1 MDLQSFDQL
10 EKRIEEL
17 TQRFVA
23 LKEEH
28 QKTLQE
34 LSLKEKQIE
43 ELNGKISEFDRTKAQ
58 VHSRIESILKRLEL
72 LRSQSG
78 F

>member
-1 MDLQSFDQL
+1 MDFQSFDQL

-28 QKTLQE
+28 QRTVQELNLKDKQIQE
-34 LSLKEKQIE
+34 LSE
-43 ELNGKISEFDRTKAQ
+43 KISEFDRTKAQ
-58 VHSRIESILKRLEL
+58 VHSRIEQILKRLEL
-72 LRSQSG
+72 LQSQSG

>member
-10 EKRIEEL
+10 ERRIEEL

-28 QKTLQE
+28 QRTLQE
-34 LSLKEKQIE
+34 LGMKEKQIE
-43 ELNGKISEFDRTKAQ
+43 ELNEKITEFDRTKAQ

-72 LRSQSG
+72 LQSQSG

>member
-28 QKTLQE
+28 QRTLEE
-34 LSLKEKQIE
+34 LSLKEKQIVD
-43 ELNGKISEFDRTKAQ
+43 LNERITEYERTKAQ
-58 VHSRIESILKRLEL
+58 VHSRIEGILKRLEVL
-72 LRSQSG
+72 QNQSG
-78 F
+78 L

>member
-17 TQRFVA
+17 TERFVA
-23 LKEEH
+23 LREEH
-28 QKTLQE
+28 QRTLQE

-72 LRSQSG
+72 LQSQSG
-78 F
+78 L

>member
-28 QKTLQE
+28 QRTLQE

-43 ELNGKISEFDRTKAQ
+43 ELSGKISEFDRTKAQ

-72 LRSQSG
+72 LQSQSG
-78 F
+78 L